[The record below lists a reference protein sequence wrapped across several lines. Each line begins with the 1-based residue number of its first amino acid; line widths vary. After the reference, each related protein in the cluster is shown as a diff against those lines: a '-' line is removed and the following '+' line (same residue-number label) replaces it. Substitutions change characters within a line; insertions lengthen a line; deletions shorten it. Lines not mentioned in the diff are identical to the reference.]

1 MRTLRSS
8 GGRDE
13 VLKEVLLQF
22 CRESGDVTTV
32 PVGHGNIND
41 TYLVTTAT
49 ENFIL
54 QRISALV
61 FPEPLHVVANF
72 QKIADYLEHKTAAI
86 APWWQF
92 ARVVNTVRGDS
103 FYRDGAGDI
112 WRGQTYLDHVSMRL
126 LADNRQA
133 REVGRALGIFHLLV
147 SDMDCCHL
155 HDPLPGFHNL
165 PQYLRQFDSVRLK
178 GCSREEGTSY
188 CLAAVE
194 KQRGNAAILERGRE
208 DGILAVQPVHGD
220 PKIDNFVF
228 NGAGYGVGLID
239 MDTVSPGLLHYDIGD
254 CLRSCCNRSGEFGTG
269 NVHFDMEICRAV
281 LAGYLHTVEELL
293 SSAARRY
300 IFDAVLLITFELG
313 LRFFTDHLMGD
324 NYFKVSCR
332 GENLQRAVVQFKLAD
347 EIEKNEIQIRAA
359 SGI

>member
-1 MRTLRSS
+1 MD
-8 GGRDE
+8 G
-13 VLKEVLLQF
+13 VLKEVLPRF
-22 CRESGDVTTV
+22 CRDPGDVTAA

-41 TYLVTTAT
+41 TYIVTTTA
-49 ENFIL
+49 EKFIL

-72 QKIADYLEHKTAAI
+72 QKIADHLEHKTAAI

-103 FYRDGAGDI
+103 FYCDEAGGI
-112 WRGQTYLDHVSMRL
+112 WRAQTHLDYLSVRL
-126 LADNRQA
+126 LADSRQA

-147 SDMDCCHL
+147 ADMDCRGL

-165 PQYLRQFDSVRLK
+165 PQYLSRFDSIRSIE
-178 GCSREEGTSY
+178 CSMTESISY

-194 KQRGNAAILERGRE
+194 KQRENAAILERSRE
-208 DGILAVQPVHGD
+208 DGILVVQPVHGD

-228 NGAGYGVGLID
+228 NGAGDGVGLID

-254 CLRSCCNRSGEFGTG
+254 CLRSCCNRSGESGAG

-281 LAGYLHTVEELL
+281 LAGYLHAAGVLL
-293 SSAARRY
+293 SSAARDH
-300 IFDAVLLITFELG
+300 IFDAVLLLTFELG

-324 NYFKVSCR
+324 SYFKVSCR
-332 GENLQRAVVQFKLAD
+332 GENLQRAVIQFRLAE
-347 EIEKNEIQIRAA
+347 EIEKLEIQIRDAA
-359 SGI
+359 EI